1 MLFIKSGRHTD
12 DMTLNNVKRKS
23 ESYESTYMMAAFR
36 FYTEILHIQLRKRTK
51 NVQGYTVCIIILT
64 KIL

>member
-36 FYTEILHIQLRKRTK
+36 FYTEILHIQLRKRIK
-51 NVQGYTVCIIILT
+51 NV
-64 KIL
+64 